1 MRNYFFIFFI
11 FFSLT
16 SYSQISVD
24 INSPYDS
31 PVYLIDNVLLGGGVT
46 ASNHNYQGDSVQIA
60 FFDAT
65 NTSLGINT
73 GIVMATG
80 EVSVLD
86 PSFTSTFP
94 ILPNTVTD
102 PDLLNVANSV
112 PPLLPSPHTNSFTVS
127 SINDV
132 AVLEF
137 DFIPT
142 SDSLSFNYVF
152 GSEEYFAFEN
162 SQYNDVFGFF
172 LSGPGISGPYSSP
185 SYHPNGSIN
194 LAIVPGS
201 NPPLPITISS
211 VNSVTPINSQFFVD
225 NQGGLDTIAYADG
238 YTTVLTANA
247 TVQCGETYHIRL
259 AIADGSDSGLSSFVW
274 LQAGSFSSP
283 VLEVVD
289 DLGLDSTVLEIPCNS
304 NVTLTAN
311 GGVGA
316 TYEWYDQSGNI
327 FSTNNVVTV
336 GNGTYWVTAT
346 SFGCPVISDTLTVIS
361 QSAPVVE
368 LGNDITIDCNSTV
381 LLDPN
386 ISGGSGV
393 YNYLWN
399 NNSTSNTLNTG
410 GGFYSVIVTDDQTGC
425 YGEDSINI
433 TEDQPPNTVIS
444 GGGSICSD
452 GSTVQINFLYDGLI
466 PWDLQYFNQTDTFLQ
481 TNIQTANYSIT
492 TSTSGTYQI
501 LNVLDYNDCMSNY
514 SGQAIVQVNQM
525 PEAVLSPDSYILY
538 IGDTLLIQLPEDY
551 SYYQWFDQN
560 NDSISNSSVLSIYQ
574 AGDYYVYVEDQN
586 GCFDYSN
593 SVTVDEVPRTELYV
607 PNTFTPN
614 ADWHNEVFTV
624 YGKNI
629 KEYSLKIFNR
639 WGDLLFE
646 SNDIQ
651 KHWDG
656 YFKGRK
662 VDENKYLYYIEI
674 IGEDDVLFTKSGIIN
689 LIY

>member
-1 MRNYFFIFFI
+1 MRNYFLIFLISFT
-11 FFSLT
+11 LN

-24 INSPYDS
+24 LNSPYDS

-60 FFDAT
+60 FFNAT

>member
-16 SYSQISVD
+16 SYSQILVD
-24 INSPYDS
+24 LNSPHDS
-31 PVYLIDNVLLGGGVT
+31 PIYLIDNVLLGGGVT

-60 FFDAT
+60 FFNAT

-211 VNSVTPINSQFFVD
+211 VNSVTPINSQFFID

-247 TVQCGETYHIRL
+247 TVQCAETYHIRL

-316 TYEWYDQSGNI
+316 TYEWYDQSGNV

-336 GNGTYWVTAT
+336 ANGTYWVTAT

-399 NNSTSNTLNTG
+399 NNSTSNTLNIG

-433 TEDQPPNTVIS
+433 FEDQPPNTVIS

-466 PWDLQYFNQTDTFLQ
+466 PWDLQYFNQTDTFIQ
-481 TNIQTANYSIT
+481 ANIQTANYSIT

-525 PEAVLSPDSYILY
+525 PEAILSPDSYILY

-551 SYYQWFDQN
+551 TYYQWFDRN

-689 LIY
+689 LTY

>member
-1 MRNYFFIFFI
+1 MRSYFLIFLISFT
-11 FFSLT
+11 LN

-24 INSPYDS
+24 VNSPYNS

>member
-16 SYSQISVD
+16 SYSQILVD
-24 INSPYDS
+24 LNSPHDS
-31 PVYLIDNVLLGGGVT
+31 PIYLIDNVLLGGGVT

-60 FFDAT
+60 FFNAT

-247 TVQCGETYHIRL
+247 TVQCAETYHIRL

-316 TYEWYDQSGNI
+316 TYEWYDQSGNV

-336 GNGTYWVTAT
+336 ANGTYWVTAT

-433 TEDQPPNTVIS
+433 FEDQPPNTVIS

-466 PWDLQYFNQTDTFLQ
+466 PWDLQYFNQTDTFIQ
-481 TNIQTANYSIT
+481 ANIQTANYSIT

-525 PEAVLSPDSYILY
+525 PEAILSPDSYILY

-551 SYYQWFDQN
+551 TYYQWFDRN

-689 LIY
+689 LTY

>member
-1 MRNYFFIFFI
+1 MRNYFLIFLISFT
-11 FFSLT
+11 LN

-24 INSPYDS
+24 LNSPYNS

-316 TYEWYDQSGNI
+316 TYEWYDQSGNV

-466 PWDLQYFNQTDTFLQ
+466 PWDLQYYNQTDTFLQ

>member
-24 INSPYDS
+24 VNSPYDS

-560 NDSISNSSVLSIYQ
+560 NDSISNSSVLSIYK

>member
-1 MRNYFFIFFI
+1 M
-11 FFSLT
+11 
-16 SYSQISVD
+16 
-24 INSPYDS
+24 
-31 PVYLIDNVLLGGGVT
+31 
-46 ASNHNYQGDSVQIA
+46 
-60 FFDAT
+60 
-65 NTSLGINT
+65 
-73 GIVMATG
+73 
-80 EVSVLD
+80 
-86 PSFTSTFP
+86 
-94 ILPNTVTD
+94 
-102 PDLLNVANSV
+102 
-112 PPLLPSPHTNSFTVS
+112 
-127 SINDV
+127 
-132 AVLEF
+132 
-137 DFIPT
+137 
-142 SDSLSFNYVF
+142 
-152 GSEEYFAFEN
+152 
-162 SQYNDVFGFF
+162 
-172 LSGPGISGPYSSP
+172 
-185 SYHPNGSIN
+185 
-194 LAIVPGS
+194 
-201 NPPLPITISS
+201 PITISS

-466 PWDLQYFNQTDTFLQ
+466 PWDLQYYNQTDTFLQ

>member
-24 INSPYDS
+24 VNSPYDS

-399 NNSTSNTLNTG
+399 NNSISNTLNTG

-466 PWDLQYFNQTDTFLQ
+466 PWDLQYYNQTDTFLQ

-614 ADWHNEVFTV
+614 ADWHNEVFRV

>member
-24 INSPYDS
+24 VNSPYDS

-466 PWDLQYFNQTDTFLQ
+466 PWDLQYYNQTDTFLQ

-560 NDSISNSSVLSIYQ
+560 NDSISNSSVLSIYK

>member
-1 MRNYFFIFFI
+1 MRNYFLIFLISFT
-11 FFSLT
+11 LN

-24 INSPYDS
+24 LNSPYNS

-368 LGNDITIDCNSTV
+368 LGNDITVDCNSTV

-560 NDSISNSSVLSIYQ
+560 NDSISNSSVLSIYK

>member
-24 INSPYDS
+24 VNSPYDS

-466 PWDLQYFNQTDTFLQ
+466 PWNLQYFNQTDTFLQ

-614 ADWHNEVFTV
+614 ADWHNEVFRV

>member
-1 MRNYFFIFFI
+1 MD
-11 FFSLT
+11 L
-16 SYSQISVD
+16 
-24 INSPYDS
+24 NSPYDS

-304 NVTLTAN
+304 DVTLTAN
-311 GGVGA
+311 GGIGA

-466 PWDLQYFNQTDTFLQ
+466 PWDLQYYNQTDTFLQ

>member
-16 SYSQISVD
+16 SYSQILVD
-24 INSPYDS
+24 LNSPHDS
-31 PVYLIDNVLLGGGVT
+31 PIYLIDNVLLGGGVT

-60 FFDAT
+60 FFNAT

-316 TYEWYDQSGNI
+316 TYEWYDQSGNV

-336 GNGTYWVTAT
+336 ANGTYWVTAT

-399 NNSTSNTLNTG
+399 NNSTSNTLNIG

-433 TEDQPPNTVIS
+433 FEDQPPNTVIS

-466 PWDLQYFNQTDTFLQ
+466 PWDLQYFNQTDTFIQ
-481 TNIQTANYSIT
+481 ANIQTANYSIT

-525 PEAVLSPDSYILY
+525 PEAILSPDSYILY

-551 SYYQWFDQN
+551 TYYQWFDRN

>member
-24 INSPYDS
+24 LNSPYDS

-399 NNSTSNTLNTG
+399 NNSTSSTLNTG

-551 SYYQWFDQN
+551 SFYQWFDQN

-656 YFKGRK
+656 YFEGRK

>member
-1 MRNYFFIFFI
+1 MRNYFLIFFI
-11 FFSLT
+11 SFTLN

-24 INSPYDS
+24 LNSPYDS

>member
-24 INSPYDS
+24 LNSPYDS

-674 IGEDDVLFTKSGIIN
+674 VGEDDVLFTKSGIIN

>member
-1 MRNYFFIFFI
+1 MRNYFLIFLISFT
-11 FFSLT
+11 LN

-24 INSPYDS
+24 LNSPYDS

>member
-24 INSPYDS
+24 VNSPYDS

-466 PWDLQYFNQTDTFLQ
+466 PWDLQYYNQTDTFLQ

-656 YFKGRK
+656 YFKGKK

>member
-1 MRNYFFIFFI
+1 MRNYFLIFLI
-11 FFSLT
+11 SLT
-16 SYSQISVD
+16 LNSYSQISVD
-24 INSPYDS
+24 LNSPYDS

-629 KEYSLKIFNR
+629 KKYSLKIFNR

>member
-11 FFSLT
+11 FFSFT

-24 INSPYDS
+24 LNSPYDS

-172 LSGPGISGPYSSP
+172 LSGPGITGPYSSP

-304 NVTLTAN
+304 DVTLTAN
-311 GGVGA
+311 GGIGA

-361 QSAPVVE
+361 QSAPIVE
-368 LGNDITIDCNSTV
+368 LGNDLTIDCNSTV

-466 PWDLQYFNQTDTFLQ
+466 PWDLQYYNQTDTFLQ

>member
-1 MRNYFFIFFI
+1 M
-11 FFSLT
+11 
-16 SYSQISVD
+16 
-24 INSPYDS
+24 
-31 PVYLIDNVLLGGGVT
+31 T

>member
-16 SYSQISVD
+16 SYSQILVD
-24 INSPYDS
+24 LNSPHDS
-31 PVYLIDNVLLGGGVT
+31 PIYLIDNVLLGGGVT

-399 NNSTSNTLNTG
+399 NNSTSNTLNIG

-433 TEDQPPNTVIS
+433 FEDQPPNTVIS

-492 TSTSGTYQI
+492 TSTSGIYQI

>member
-1 MRNYFFIFFI
+1 M
-11 FFSLT
+11 
-16 SYSQISVD
+16 
-24 INSPYDS
+24 
-31 PVYLIDNVLLGGGVT
+31 
-46 ASNHNYQGDSVQIA
+46 
-60 FFDAT
+60 
-65 NTSLGINT
+65 
-73 GIVMATG
+73 
-80 EVSVLD
+80 
-86 PSFTSTFP
+86 
-94 ILPNTVTD
+94 
-102 PDLLNVANSV
+102 ANSV